1 MRFAIYVGILIAIIP
16 LVFSRPFFGLC
27 AYLVVSIL
35 QPKYLCWQP
44 DFQDAFLVGLPLVI
58 GAVAI
63 GVKRHAVRPVRDGRG
78 QVTALKSIQERAPLF
93 EMAWPL
99 LVLGLLIAYIGATRP
114 LSGYPLAE
122 TSSAFRSLCKVL
134 IVTAILTGMCSEAKR
149 FRILYGVVAVSAAF
163 WAIKGGLK
171 VALLGPHQV
180 YGKTYDNNLF
190 ALTSAMALPMLFYFG
205 QSLKRLRWRWL
216 FAAGSGLTCLAI
228 LGSGSRAG
236 FVALAVVLWCMA
248 WSSKYRFR
256 AIMAVFLFVSIVYI
270 AAGDEVRD
278 RVASIINFQE
288 DKSASSRFVTW
299 TAARDMMASRPVF
312 GVGFGNFE
320 TARKAAGGGGKA
332 AHNIFL
338 EAAAELGI
346 FGLMFWLLLV
356 LGSIFSLWR
365 FMRWSR
371 RLPADLKWA
380 YLWSRGLL
388 LGLVAFCVHGLF
400 HNEEFLELMLTI
412 IGMNVAL
419 QAATHRT
426 LRERRLRRSLAGAGT
441 GLSASQAASNERS
454 IEVPGDMLPAFGSST
469 GPSLGSA

>member
-16 LVFSRPFFGLC
+16 LVFTRPFFGLC

-44 DFQDAFLVGLPLVI
+44 DFQDAFLIGLPLVI
-58 GAVAI
+58 GAVAV
-63 GVKRHAVRPVRDGRG
+63 GVKRQSVLPVRDAHGK
-78 QVTALKSIQERAPLF
+78 VIALKTVQERAPLF
-93 EMAWPL
+93 ELAWPL
-99 LVLGLLIAYIGATRP
+99 LVMGLLIAYIGATRP
-114 LSGYPLAE
+114 LSEYPLSE
-122 TSSAFRSLCKVL
+122 TSAAYRSLCKVL
-134 IVTAILTGMCSEAKR
+134 IVTAILTGMCAEARR
-149 FRILYGVVAVSAAF
+149 FRILYGVVALSAAF

-190 ALTSAMALPMLFYFG
+190 ALTSVMALPMVFYFG
-205 QSLKRLRWRWL
+205 QSLTRLRWRWL
-216 FAAGSGLTCLAI
+216 FAAASGLTCLAI

-236 FVALAVVLWCMA
+236 FLALAVVLWCMA

-256 AIMAVFLFVSIVYI
+256 AIAAVCLFVGIVYL
-270 AAGDEVRD
+270 AAGAEVRD
-278 RVASIINFQE
+278 RVASIVNFRE

-299 TAARDMMASRPVF
+299 TAARDMLASRPIL

-320 TARKAAGGGGKA
+320 SARRAAGGSGKA

-338 EAAAELGI
+338 EAAAELGLV
-346 FGLMFWLLLV
+346 GLSMWLLLI
-356 LGSIFSLWR
+356 LGSMFSLWR

-371 RLPADLKWA
+371 RLPPDLKWA

-388 LGLVAFCVHGLF
+388 LGMVAFCVHGFF

-412 IGMNVAL
+412 IGMGVAL
-419 QAATHRT
+419 QAAVHRS
-426 LRERRLRRSLAGAGT
+426 RSERRLRREVGFRAAGAKV
-441 GLSASQAASNERS
+441 ASPARERESEAESPQPAWHPGVLASVRPL
-454 IEVPGDMLPAFGSST
+454 VR
-469 GPSLGSA
+469 

>member
-1 MRFAIYVGILIAIIP
+1 MRFALYVGILIVLIP
-16 LVFSRPFFGLC
+16 IVFTRPFFGLC

-44 DFQDAFLVGLPLVI
+44 DFQDAFLMGLPLVV

-63 GVKRHAVRPVRDGRG
+63 GVKRRGTRLVRDGRG
-78 QVTALKSIQERAPLF
+78 EVVAIRTIQERAPLF

-99 LVLGLLIAYIGATRP
+99 FVLAVLIAYIGATRP
-114 LSGYPLAE
+114 LSGFPLDE
-122 TSSAFRSLCKVL
+122 SSSAFRSLCKVL
-134 IVTAILTGMCSEAKR
+134 IVTAILTGMCAEFHR
-149 FRILYGVVAVSAAF
+149 YRILYGVVALSAAF

-171 VALLGPHQV
+171 VAVFGPHQV

-190 ALTSAMALPMLFYFG
+190 ALTSVIALPMLFYFG
-205 QSLKRLRWRWL
+205 QSLKRLRWRWV
-216 FAAGSGLTCLAI
+216 FAVGSGLTCLAI

-236 FVALAVVLWCMA
+236 FLALAVVLWCMA

-256 AIMAVFLFVSIVYI
+256 AMMAVFLLVSIVYA
-270 AAGDEVRD
+270 AAGEEVRD

-299 TAARDMMASRPVF
+299 TAARDMIASRPIL

-320 TARKAAGGGGKA
+320 IARKAAGGGGKA

-338 EAAAELGI
+338 EAAAELGLI
-346 FGLMFWLLLV
+346 GVSLWLLLV
-356 LGSIFSLWR
+356 MGTIFSLWR

-371 RLPADLKWA
+371 RLPPDLKWA

-400 HNEEFLELMLTI
+400 HNEEFLELMLTM
-412 IGMNVAL
+412 IGMSVAL
-419 QAATHRT
+419 QAATHRA
-426 LRERRLRRSLAGAGT
+426 LRERRYRRSAADLAGAQVE
-441 GLSASQAASNERS
+441 A
-454 IEVPGDMLPAFGSST
+454 
-469 GPSLGSA
+469 PSLPGRRAPDDYDIPAPVLGSRAGPRLGTV

>member
-16 LVFSRPFFGLC
+16 LVFTRPFFGLC

-44 DFQDAFLVGLPLVI
+44 DFQDAFLIGLPLVI

-63 GVKRHAVRPVRDGRG
+63 GVKRQNVRPVRDGQG
-78 QVTALKSIQERAPLF
+78 QLVSLKTMQERAPLF

-122 TSSAFRSLCKVL
+122 TSTAYRSLCKVL
-134 IVTAILTGMCSEAKR
+134 IVTAILTGMCAETRR
-149 FRILYGVVAVSAAF
+149 FRVLYGVVALSAAF

-190 ALTSAMALPMLFYFG
+190 ALTSVMALPMLFYFG
-205 QSLKRLRWRWL
+205 QSLARLRWRWL
-216 FAAGSGLTCLAI
+216 FAVASGLTCLAI

-236 FVALAVVLWCMA
+236 FLALAAVLWCMA

-256 AIMAVFLFVSIVYI
+256 AIAAVCLFVGVVYL
-270 AAGDEVRD
+270 AAGAEVRD
-278 RVASIINFQE
+278 RIASIVNFRE

-299 TAARDMMASRPVF
+299 TAARDMLASRPIL

-320 TARKAAGGGGKA
+320 TARKAAGGSGKA

-338 EAAAELGI
+338 EAAAELGLA
-346 FGLMFWLLLV
+346 GLSLWLLLI
-356 LGSIFSLWR
+356 LGSMFSIWR

-371 RLPADLKWA
+371 RLPPDMQWA

-388 LGLVAFCVHGLF
+388 LGMLAYCVHGFF

-419 QAATHRT
+419 QAAVHRS
-426 LRERRLRRSLAGAGT
+426 LSERRLRREVGFLAVGAKVASPARERENEAEGPQPAWHP
-441 GLSASQAASNERS
+441 GLLASGRPL
-454 IEVPGDMLPAFGSST
+454 VR
-469 GPSLGSA
+469 